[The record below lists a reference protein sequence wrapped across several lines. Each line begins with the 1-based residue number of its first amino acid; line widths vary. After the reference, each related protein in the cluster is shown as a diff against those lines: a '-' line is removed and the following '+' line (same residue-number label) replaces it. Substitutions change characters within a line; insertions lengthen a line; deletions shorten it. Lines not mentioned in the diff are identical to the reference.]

1 MSGFLIPVS
10 IILAVSLAVIFS
22 RLIIRPSLAEPGNHP
37 RLGCL
42 DYRSK
47 LVQLAPQFRLKTLVS
62 QLKLSSLFDRAKQRI
77 LGEEEHDRNPES
89 FARLDMSILNCRVRL
104 IRVKEGESFF
114 DAFSMEICGSI
125 HAPDDMCR
133 TALKIS
139 ILDITDGP
147 SMAQA
152 VQVRAKHRASA
163 AASDGSVFCHTAEL
177 GKLPHRVTV
186 LSDWTAAAQLR
197 PDLTVL
203 PRKGWRD
210 LQFDLS
216 ISSADTDQE
225 LAHARCTFAYE
236 NPEIGYVDLQENID
250 RTKVLAVALGF
261 VVSAADNKLYDC
273 EIELIKN
280 WARDN
285 ILDDSEQSSEQAR
298 SKLDKALE
306 KTIDFFRAG
315 KTLNASEICTEIV
328 EIAPLAQ
335 RYDILD
341 LCLYVVQASGY
352 VSAEEL
358 EALKNLANWL
368 EVDGEKFRVMMEKVL
383 PVEMH
388 EVRDIETILGIS
400 SDMSREKTRQHLNR
414 EYSKWNSRVTN
425 ADPEVQSQA
434 DQMLKL
440 IAEARSQYV
449 AEKPPLAKTPQ

>member
-10 IILAVSLAVIFS
+10 ILLLVFLAVI
-22 RLIIRPSLAEPGNHP
+22 LYGLTIRPSLAQTCS
-37 RLGCL
+37 RLRFGCL

-47 LVQLAPQFRLKTLVS
+47 PVQPARPPRLDTLVRHLDIS
-62 QLKLSSLFDRAKQRI
+62 NLIDRARRKI
-77 LGEEEHDRNPES
+77 LGQTDLDRNQES
-89 FARLDMSILNCRVRL
+89 TPKPDLIILNSRVRL
-104 IRVKEGESFF
+104 IRVKEGENFF
-114 DAFSMEICGSI
+114 DAFSVEICGAI
-125 HAPDDMCR
+125 HAPGDMCR

-139 ILDITDGP
+139 ISDITDGL
-147 SMAQA
+147 SKAQ
-152 VQVRAKHRASA
+152 VILVRSKRGASA
-163 AASDGSVFCHTAEL
+163 AMSDGSVFCHKAEL
-177 GKLPHRVTV
+177 GKLPNRITI
-186 LSDWTAAAQLR
+186 LSDWTEVAQLR

-203 PRKGWRD
+203 PRRGWRT

-216 ISSADTDQE
+216 ISLADSKQE
-225 LAHARCTFAYE
+225 LANTRCTFAYE
-236 NPEIGYVDLQENID
+236 NPEIGYVDLQENIE
-250 RTKVLAVALGF
+250 RVKVLAVALAF

-273 EIELIKN
+273 EIDLIKD

-306 KTIDFFRAG
+306 KTISFFQAG
-315 KTLNASEICTEIV
+315 NTLNAHEICAEII

-335 RYDILD
+335 RYDILE
-341 LCLYVVQASGY
+341 LCLYVAQASGC
-352 VSAEEL
+352 VVAEEV
-358 EALKNLANWL
+358 EILKNLAQWL
-368 EVDGEKFRVMMEKVL
+368 EVDRDKFRVMMEKVL

-388 EVRDIETILGIS
+388 EIKDVEAILGIR

-425 ADPEVQSQA
+425 SDPEIQSQA

-449 AEKPPLAKTPQ
+449 TEKAHLAKTN